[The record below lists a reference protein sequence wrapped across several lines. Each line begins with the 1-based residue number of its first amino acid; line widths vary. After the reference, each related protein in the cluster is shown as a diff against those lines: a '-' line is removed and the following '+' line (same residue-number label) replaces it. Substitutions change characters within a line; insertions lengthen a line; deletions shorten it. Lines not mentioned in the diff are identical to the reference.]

1 MKRQSHLTRIP
12 PPVSG
17 AVNTKRH
24 LSLLPLLALCALS
37 LSVAAC
43 GETTVTVECPEGATT
58 LYCSILLADDDHDG
72 VPDGI
77 DNCTDVTNP
86 DQADSD
92 GDGVGDACEAGALP
106 NIPDTPGTPD
116 VPDVPAPGE
125 DSDGDGVLD
134 SEDNCPTTANPD
146 QADSN
151 GNGAGDACEEVV
163 VPEQPDEPEPSDPP
177 IETPEQDS
185 DGDGVPDVS
194 DGCPTDAAKTSAG
207 QCGCGVADTDSDG
220 DGTPNCKD
228 GCPSDAAKT
237 SAGKCGCGVADT
249 DSDGDGVP
257 NCKDNCPNKANANQ
271 ADYNSDGVGDAC
283 TTQNGTVTYPFII
296 SPPSEHYV
304 FTDVRDT
311 ADATSDAFDTY
322 PPTNTDESGKE
333 FIYAFKVAV
342 PTYFA
347 AEVQAPEPSGVD
359 IDLQI
364 LSSLKSAQLLNND
377 KVNRDDKRVTA
388 KLQPGVYYLTADS
401 YAGKH
406 GEYVLDATF
415 RPVNVKESDLF
426 NSYILKAVD
435 RIEKNWSMLGYASAA
450 FTHDLNYG
458 GKGTV
463 TASNAPYTMCVA
475 AATEV
480 LLVAMQI
487 YAEETGDTS
496 VWDFLPVSSWKSL
509 NTANFR
515 AHIWCNHDINTYGS
529 ADALRHFGM
538 GQTVPFSELKPGSF
552 INLNR
557 SSGSGHAVV
566 FLSFLDAQGNKRSTY
581 SSDVVGF
588 MYYSSQG
595 SKTNGGFD
603 YRCAFWEDVSR
614 TLANDCAG
622 ISGDRAMNT
631 QTNQDYLNTGM
642 VYAPSKWLKTS
653 WSPSKK
659 LARKG
664 PAPWAGLESVFDEE
678 YFNGVTI
685 DD

>member
-1 MKRQSHLTRIP
+1 M
-12 PPVSG
+12 
-17 AVNTKRH
+17 
-24 LSLLPLLALCALS
+24 
-37 LSVAAC
+37 
-43 GETTVTVECPEGATT
+43 TVECPEGATT

-151 GNGAGDACEEVV
+151 GDGAGDACEEVV

-220 DGTPNCKD
+220 DGVPNCKD

-311 ADATSDAFDTY
+311 SDATSDAFDTY

-333 FIYAFKVAV
+333 FIYAFKVSV

-496 VWDFLPVSSWKSL
+496 VWDFLPVSSG
-509 NTANFR
+509 R
-515 AHIWCNHDINTYGS
+515 ASTPPTS
-529 ADALRHFGM
+529 APTSGATTTSTPTGR
-538 GQTVPFSELKPGSF
+538 QTRCVTSAWARPSPSASSSPG
-552 INLNR
+552 R
-557 SSGSGHAVV
+557 SSTSTAAAA
-566 FLSFLDAQGNKRSTY
+566 LATRS
-581 SSDVVGF
+581 SSSR
-588 MYYSSQG
+588 SSTPRG
-595 SKTNGGFD
+595 TSARPT
-603 YRCAFWEDVSR
+603 AR
-614 TLANDCAG
+614 TWWASC
-622 ISGDRAMNT
+622 ITRRRAAKPT
-631 QTNQDYLNTGM
+631 AASITA
-642 VYAPSKWLKTS
+642 APSGKMS
-653 WSPSKK
+653 RGRSPTT
-659 LARKG
+659 ARASAAT
-664 PAPWAGLESVFDEE
+664 AP
-678 YFNGVTI
+678 
-685 DD
+685 